1 MNILSGASPKWIVPF
16 EAIAREVPISF
27 SEKDDLSELGLD
39 SLDKLKVV
47 MVLEKKFGKTIPF
60 KSIRMSG
67 FARYT
72 VGEFID
78 DVAKEL
84 GS

>member
-1 MNILSGASPKWIVPF
+1 M
-16 EAIAREVPISF
+16 
-27 SEKDDLSELGLD
+27 SELGLD